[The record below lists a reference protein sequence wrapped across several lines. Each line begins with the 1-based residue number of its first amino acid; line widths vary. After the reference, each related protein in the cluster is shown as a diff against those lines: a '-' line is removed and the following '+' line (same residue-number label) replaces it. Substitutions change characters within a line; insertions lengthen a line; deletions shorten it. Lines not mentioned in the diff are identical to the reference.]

1 MMPKLKMNHA
11 LLLAFLIGLPG
22 ALVNS
27 PNQAKGAESTGLNV
41 QLGGTDFVTY
51 CAACHGV
58 SGKGDGTIAEFLTI
72 TAADLTQLKKKN
84 TGLFPRERLIEVIDG
99 RVEVKVHGPRD
110 MPVWGDWFKSE
121 AATSGANKAA
131 QEEIAGERIKALVD
145 YIELIQEQ

>member
-1 MMPKLKMNHA
+1 MPKLKFNHA
-11 LLLAFLIGLPG
+11 LLLAFLTGLPG
-22 ALVNS
+22 ALVNA
-27 PNQAKGAESTGLNV
+27 PNQAGGAEPANLNV

-58 SGKGDGTIAEFLTI
+58 GGKGDGSIAEFLTI

-84 TGLFPRERLIEVIDG
+84 TGLFPRQRLIGVIDG

-121 AATSGANKAA
+121 AAMSGANKAA

-145 YIELIQEQ
+145 YVESIQQ